1 MENPIVTLAERVQ
14 KEFGENI
21 ETRVIGKTGPDHCPV
36 ITVELVLPYGKIY
49 RASGS
54 NQKEAKKLAAQY
66 ALEHY
71 NWEDDYDK

>member
-21 ETRVIGKTGPDHCPV
+21 KTRVIDKTGPDHCPT
-36 ITVELVLPYGKIY
+36 ITVEIELPDGTVY
-49 RASGS
+49 RSSGS
-54 NQKEAKKLAAQY
+54 NQKDAKKIAARY

-71 NWEDDYDK
+71 EW